1 MSTSS
6 DFSKYYDL
14 LGVNHDATLSE
25 VKQAY
30 RDLIADYQ
38 AGGSKLNESELEEIE
53 LAYMKLR
60 HQLEGSSTSTKP
72 TNNSSRKS
80 LLVDVPWGPV
90 AALLVAGLAFFG
102 TDLIAFLFFSGVA
115 MVVEDV
121 GFEAAS
127 ALVAGGSTMLLFGMY
142 LLASVLAVVSILLY
156 VRYKGGSFATL
167 GFRRFKPSV
176 ALLVVFL
183 GIVGYYIG
191 AGLLLFL
198 VEVLP
203 TGIDTQTQQDV
214 PFAPSGNVE
223 LLATFIAIVLLAPI
237 VEEMFFRGFLLPA
250 LNKVMR
256 LPFAIAAVSILF
268 AVLHPPIMTM
278 LAIGVFSVFLCLA
291 YVKTGSLWPAILL
304 HATQNLIAFTLLF
317 VVDVEQYLPADAVP
331 SLLGSLIAV

>member
-1 MSTSS
+1 MSTSN

-14 LGVNHDATLSE
+14 LGIDRDAALSE

-38 AGGSKLNESELEEIE
+38 AGSSKLNESELEEIE
-53 LAYMKLR
+53 VAYMKLR
-60 HQLEGSSTSTKP
+60 QQLQDSSTSAKSTSL
-72 TNNSSRKS
+72 SSRKS
-80 LLVDVPWGPV
+80 SLADVPWGPI
-90 AALLVAGLAFFG
+90 AAILVAGLAFFG
-102 TDLIAFLFFSGVA
+102 ADAVAFLLFSGTA
-115 MVVEDV
+115 MILEDV

-127 ALVAGGSTMLLFGMY
+127 SLVSGGNTMLMFGMY
-142 LLASVLAVVSILLY
+142 LLSTISAAVAIVLY
-156 VRYKGGSFATL
+156 VRYKGGGFAAL
-167 GFRRFKPSV
+167 GFRRFKPST

-198 VEVLP
+198 VEILP
-203 TGIDTQTQQDV
+203 TGIDTQTQQDI
-214 PFAPSGNVE
+214 PFAPAGNVE

-237 VEEMFFRGFLLPA
+237 VEELLFRGFLLPA

-256 LPFAIAAVSILF
+256 LPFAIVAVSILF

-304 HATQNLIAFTLLF
+304 HSTQNLIAFTLLF
-317 VVDVEQYLPADAVP
+317 VVDIEQYLPADAVP